1 MLDRDPARATSSWT
15 SAASSSSRAGLPRG
29 GRATASIRLV
39 DLAEYK
45 RRQAPPGIKVTHAG
59 LRARP
64 ADADHQPLR
73 RLSVALVTG
82 CGNPAGLGIAIAGAL
97 AERGHA
103 VARHVA
109 PGQAAPEPCF
119 AADLADPD
127 APAALLERVA
137 AELGPVTVLVNNAAH
152 STGDGYAA
160 LDAAT
165 IDAHLAVNVRAPML
179 LSALVARG
187 GSPGRIVNL
196 VSGQFLGP
204 MPGELAYTA
213 SKGALEAFT
222 RQLAGE
228 VAHLAITVNAVGPGP
243 NDTGWID
250 DALRA
255 ELEPKFPGGRVGTPA
270 DVAPLVAWLCS
281 DEAAWVTGQVIHAE
295 GGFARQ

>member
-1 MLDRDPARATSSWT
+1 M
-15 SAASSSSRAGLPRG
+15 
-29 GRATASIRLV
+29 
-39 DLAEYK
+39 
-45 RRQAPPGIKVTHAG
+45 
-59 LRARP
+59 
-64 ADADHQPLR
+64 
-73 RLSVALVTG
+73 SVALVTG
-82 CGNPAGLGIAIAGAL
+82 CGNPQGLGPAIADAL
-97 AERGHA
+97 EARGHT

-109 PGQAAPEPCF
+109 PGQAARAPSFE
-119 AADLADPD
+119 ADLADPL
-127 APAALLERVA
+127 APGLLLERVA
-137 AELGPVTVLVNNAAH
+137 AALGPVSILVNNAAH
-152 STGDGYAA
+152 STTDGYAA

-179 LSALVARG
+179 LSTLVARG
-187 GSPGRIVNL
+187 ASAARIVNL

-228 VAHLAITVNAVGPGP
+228 VAQLGITVNAVGPGP

-250 DALRA
+250 DELRA
-255 ELEPKFPGGRVGTPA
+255 QLAPRFPGGRVGTPA

-295 GGFARQ
+295 GGFARR